1 MLDYFHVNYLF
12 VLFGPGE
19 GGHELIHV
27 EDGLD
32 EFFYR
37 EQLFGLSI
45 DVLDDLGS
53 QRKTRQFELV
63 VVLRLDAVAKGWN
76 LGWLLSL
83 LFFLFFCRFF

>member
-32 EFFYR
+32 EFFDR

-45 DVLDDLGS
+45 DVLHDLGS
-53 QRKTRQFELV
+53 
-63 VVLRLDAVAKGWN
+63 
-76 LGWLLSL
+76 
-83 LFFLFFCRFF
+83 